1 MGYYPAAIIITNT
14 DTHTGRFGKVHC
26 LAAAEATFV
35 AENLTENGST
45 TINGIT
51 STTTGID
58 LNNKPQWKQSVS
70 GANTQFHESYMGPG
84 LNSFVEIDRTI
95 NIQSVTESTSTFTQ

>member
-35 AENLTENGST
+35 SENLPENGST

-51 STTTGID
+51 MGVASEVEGVITSIT
-58 LNNKPQWKQSVS
+58 LAS
-70 GANTQFHESYMGPG
+70 GQVIAYR
-84 LNSFVEIDRTI
+84 I
-95 NIQSVTESTSTFTQ
+95 

>member
-51 STTTGID
+51 MGVASEVEGVITSIT
-58 LNNKPQWKQSVS
+58 LAS
-70 GANTQFHESYMGPG
+70 GQVIAYS
-84 LNSFVEIDRTI
+84 L
-95 NIQSVTESTSTFTQ
+95 

>member
-1 MGYYPAAIIITNT
+1 MGYFPAAIIITNT

-51 STTTGID
+51 MGVASEVEGVITSIT
-58 LNNKPQWKQSVS
+58 LAS
-70 GANTQFHESYMGPG
+70 GQVIAYS
-84 LNSFVEIDRTI
+84 L
-95 NIQSVTESTSTFTQ
+95 

>member
-35 AENLTENGST
+35 AENITENGSS

-51 STTTGID
+51 MGVASEVEGVITSIT
-58 LNNKPQWKQSVS
+58 LAS
-70 GANTQFHESYMGPG
+70 GQVIAYS
-84 LNSFVEIDRTI
+84 L
-95 NIQSVTESTSTFTQ
+95 